1 MLNIDEYRS
10 PWSIADAQ
18 PSCGARGHGG
28 YVSDVLVIIVP
39 VCGGAG
45 MRTRLTLRPTVGMS
59 QTDTGGL
66 SDCNRILNF
75 PSEFPDIPRKISAY
89 LRTDFPSDANTRNI
103 RGFYNILNINDLCSR
118 RISSHCKKHHFGLRN
133 GPFQRLKS
141 TISHPKMDLI
151 ALRNGQYWKVKC
163 II

>member
-1 MLNIDEYRS
+1 MLNIDEYRF

-89 LRTDFPSDANTRNI
+89 LRTDFPSYTPKNKRVFANR
-103 RGFYNILNINDLCSR
+103 LS
-118 RISSHCKKHHFGLRN
+118 FGRKYAN
-133 GPFQRLKS
+133 YERL
-141 TISHPKMDLI
+141 L
-151 ALRNGQYWKVKC
+151 
-163 II
+163 

>member
-1 MLNIDEYRS
+1 MYNYDCRCDGI
-10 PWSIADAQ
+10 WSIADAQ

-89 LRTDFPSDANTRNI
+89 LRTDFPSDANTRI
-103 RGFYNILNINDLCSR
+103 MRGYYNVLNINDLCLMGILSL
-118 RISSHCKKHHFGLRN
+118 CEKAHFGLRN
-133 GPFQRLKS
+133 SPFWGLKS
-141 TISHPKMDLI
+141 TISHCEMGLI
-151 ALRNGQYWKVKC
+151 AL
-163 II
+163 